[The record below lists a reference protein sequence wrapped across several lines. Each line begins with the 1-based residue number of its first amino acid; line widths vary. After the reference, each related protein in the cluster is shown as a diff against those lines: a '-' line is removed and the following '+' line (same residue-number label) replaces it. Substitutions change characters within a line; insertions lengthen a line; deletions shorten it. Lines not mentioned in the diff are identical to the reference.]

1 MHEQT
6 LNTSQM
12 GLQHLA
18 TNRRTL
24 NRLFKFVLV
33 DFGFLDHIPFP
44 IMRKALKKKILHAVY
59 LTDGIN
65 VYGYAIYQKIP
76 KYGGIHVLYLAIAP
90 EFRSYGLGSVMLRR
104 LDALSPEGILLEVED
119 PDLSQN
125 EEQLSIRTR
134 RIAFYERNGLTLDQT
149 IKLTNFKHP
158 LLLMTSVKLPEL
170 NERKFR
176 KFYRQLY
183 NRVYR
188 VPVGQIAV
196 NAWFEKA

>member
-1 MHEQT
+1 MQQQT

-44 IMRKALKKKILHAVY
+44 IMRNALKKNVLRAVY

-65 VYGYAIYQKIP
+65 VYGYAIYQEIP

-104 LDALSPEGILLEVED
+104 LDALSPAGMLLEVED
-119 PDLSQN
+119 PDFSRN
-125 EEQLSIRTR
+125 EEELSIRTR

-149 IKLTNFKHP
+149 VKLTNFKHP
-158 LLLMTSVKLPEL
+158 LLLMTTTALPAL
-170 NERKFR
+170 NERQFR

-188 VPVGQIAV
+188 IPVGQIAV
-196 NAWFEKA
+196 NARIEKA

>member
-1 MHEQT
+1 
-6 LNTSQM
+6 
-12 GLQHLA
+12 
-18 TNRRTL
+18 
-24 NRLFKFVLV
+24 
-33 DFGFLDHIPFP
+33 
-44 IMRKALKKKILHAVY
+44 

-158 LLLMTSVKLPEL
+158 LLLMTSIKLPEL

>member
-1 MHEQT
+1 HLLVLLRSEVEMHEQT

-158 LLLMTSVKLPEL
+158 LLLMTSIKLPEL

-176 KFYRQLY
+176 
-183 NRVYR
+183 
-188 VPVGQIAV
+188 
-196 NAWFEKA
+196 

>member
-1 MHEQT
+1 MNEQT

-24 NRLFKFVLV
+24 NKLFKFVLV

-104 LDALSPEGILLEVED
+104 LDVLSPEGILLEVED
-119 PDLSQN
+119 PDLSRN

-134 RIAFYERNGLTLDQT
+134 RIAFYERNGLTLNKT
-149 IKLTNFKHP
+149 LKLTNFKHP
-158 LLLMTSVKLPEL
+158 LLLMTSVKLPAL

-188 VPVGQIAV
+188 IPIGQIAV
-196 NAWFEKA
+196 NARVEKA

>member
-1 MHEQT
+1 MNEQT

-12 GLQHLA
+12 RLQHLA

-44 IMRKALKKKILHAVY
+44 IMRKALKKKILKAVY

-65 VYGYAIYQKIP
+65 VYGYAIYQEIP
-76 KYGGIHVLYLAIAP
+76 KYDGIHILYLAIAP

-104 LDALSPEGILLEVED
+104 LEALSPEGILLEVED
-119 PDLSQN
+119 PDLSRN
-125 EEQLSIRTR
+125 EEEFSIRTR
-134 RIAFYERNGLTLDQT
+134 RIMFYERNGLTLKKSV
-149 IKLTNFKHP
+149 KLTNFKHSY
-158 LLLMTSVKLPEL
+158 LLMTNSNLPIV

-188 VPVGQIAV
+188 LPIGQIAV
-196 NAWFEKA
+196 DARIEKS

>member
-1 MHEQT
+1 MNEQT

-24 NRLFKFVLV
+24 NKLFKYVLI

-44 IMRKALKKKILHAVY
+44 IMRKALKKNILRAVY

-65 VYGYAIYQKIP
+65 VYGYAIYQEIP
-76 KYGGIHVLYLAIAP
+76 KYGGIHVLYLAIMP
-90 EFRSYGLGSVMLRR
+90 EFQSYGLGSVMLRR
-104 LDALSPEGILLEVED
+104 LDVLSPEGILLEVED
-119 PDLSQN
+119 PELAQT
-125 EEQLSIRTR
+125 EQELSIRTR
-134 RIAFYERNGLTLDQT
+134 RIAFYERNGLTLDKT
-149 IKLTNFKHP
+149 IKLSNFKHP
-158 LLLMTSVKLPEL
+158 LLLMTSTKLPVL
-170 NERKFR
+170 NERKLQ

-188 VPVGQIAV
+188 VPIGQIAV
-196 NAWFEKA
+196 NARIVKA

>member
-1 MHEQT
+1 MNEQT

-44 IMRKALKKKILHAVY
+44 IMRKALKKNILHAVY

-65 VYGYAIYQKIP
+65 VYGYAIYQEIP

-90 EFRSYGLGSVMLRR
+90 EFRSYGLGSVMRRR

-125 EEQLSIRTR
+125 EEELSIRTR
-134 RIAFYERNGLTLDQT
+134 RITFYERNGLTLKKSV
-149 IKLTNFKHP
+149 KLTNFKHSY
-158 LLLMTSVKLPEL
+158 LLMTNSKLPVL

-188 VPVGQIAV
+188 MPIGQIAV
-196 NAWFEKA
+196 DLRIEKA